1 METIKLAEK
10 YKDEM
15 IRTRRTIHMNPELSN
30 REFETTALIK
40 EKMAEFGIETVDIGM
55 NTGVIGIIR
64 GGKPGKTIGI
74 REDID
79 ALPMPEETGL
89 PFSSKNEGVCHSC
102 GHDIHTTTLI
112 YVGKILNEI
121 KDELCGNVMLIFQP
135 AEEGGGGA
143 SQMEAHKYY
152 EVMRPDMYI
161 GLHVSPAIPVGSIG
175 VKYGASG
182 GSADTFNITVTGVGG
197 HGAHPENFVSPVTIA
212 AYLITQME
220 TILAREND
228 PRKPA
233 VLTVGSI
240 HGGTKGNIVPD
251 QVVMQG
257 TMRTLDAQLRTD
269 MKAALKRI
277 VEGCCATMRGKG
289 VLEWESDGV
298 PVLYNDETVT
308 QCIYD
313 AAAKVIG
320 EDHIVIGKQPSMGSE
335 DFSVFFD
342 YGPGAQ
348 FSLGTQTPGK
358 PETAYGIHNAR
369 NVFDEDCLPV
379 GVAVIVQAARDFLK

>member
-10 YKDEM
+10 YKNEM
-15 IRTRRTIHMNPELSN
+15 IETRRIIHANPELSN
-30 REFETTALIK
+30 KEFETTALIK
-40 EKMAEFGIETVDIGM
+40 EKLAESGIETVDIGM
-55 NTGVIGIIR
+55 KTGVIGIIR
-64 GGKPGKTIGI
+64 GGKPGRTLGI

-102 GHDIHTTTLI
+102 GHDIHTAVLI
-112 YVGKILNEI
+112 YTGKILNEI
-121 KDELCGNVMLIFQP
+121 KDELAGNVMLIFQP

-143 SQMEAHKYY
+143 AQMAAHRYY
-152 EVMRPDMYI
+152 DVLKPDMYV
-161 GLHVSPAIPVGSIG
+161 GLHTAPAIPAGSIG

-182 GSADTFNITVTGVGG
+182 GSADSFTITVTGLGG

-251 QVVMQG
+251 SVVMQG
-257 TMRTLDAQLRTD
+257 TMRTLDAQLRLD

-289 VLEWESDGV
+289 VLEWDADGV
-298 PVLYNDETVT
+298 PVLYNDENVT
-308 QCIYD
+308 QQIYD
-313 AAAKVIG
+313 SAAKLLG
-320 EDHIVIGKQPSMGSE
+320 EDHIVVGKEPSMGSE

-358 PETAYGIHNAR
+358 PETCYGIHNAR
-369 NVFDEDCLPV
+369 NVFDEDSIPV
-379 GVAVIVQAARDFLK
+379 GVGVLVQIARDYLK